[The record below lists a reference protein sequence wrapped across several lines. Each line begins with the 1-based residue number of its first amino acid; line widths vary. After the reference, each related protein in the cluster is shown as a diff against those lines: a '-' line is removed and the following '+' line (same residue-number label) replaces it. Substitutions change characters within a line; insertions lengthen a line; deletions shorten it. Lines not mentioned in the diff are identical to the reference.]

1 MSTKIIKKNI
11 YNIKIILLGE
21 SGVGK
26 TNLINAYFGN
36 NFMHNMSLTASPS
49 QSHGK
54 IEIKNNICYIDMW
67 DTMGQEKYRSMTKNF
82 IKGSHI
88 IIFVYDITNK
98 KTFNELEYWAKLIN
112 DELGNDKIVKG
123 LAANKT
129 DLFDDSEV
137 EKKDGENYGKKIG
150 AYFCETSAKE
160 DRKGFKNFV
169 RKLVEKLLINEDNI
183 EIEGNIIEKNNEN
196 IQIGEKKE
204 EDKIIK
210 KKKSFFC

>member
-1 MSTKIIKKNI
+1 MSKKIIKKSI

-36 NFMHNMSLTASPS
+36 TFNSETLITANPS
-49 QSHGK
+49 QSHAK
-54 IEIKNNICYIDMW
+54 IEIRNNIFYIDMW
-67 DTMGQEKYRSMTKNF
+67 DTMGHELYRSITKSF

-123 LAANKT
+123 LAANKV

-137 EKKDGENYGKKIG
+137 EKKDGENYGKKNRSI
-150 AYFCETSAKE
+150 F
-160 DRKGFKNFV
+160 
-169 RKLVEKLLINEDNI
+169 L
-183 EIEGNIIEKNNEN
+183 
-196 IQIGEKKE
+196 
-204 EDKIIK
+204 
-210 KKKSFFC
+210 